1 MGQEDASGDTRGKCV
16 SLQALAM
23 DGPDRIKIR
32 FPSSSAVQFQLACFR
47 NWVSEGRYYNFFA
60 LLEIIK
66 ESGFLML
73 LQCNDVQKI
82 L

>member
-47 NWVSEGRYYNFFA
+47 NWVSEGRYYNFFCPA
-60 LLEIIK
+60 GNNQREWV
-66 ESGFLML
+66 F
-73 LQCNDVQKI
+73 DVIAMQ
-82 L
+82 